1 MDIRQEK
8 IEKIGKMIIEGARSD
23 LYVSMRYLDLAI
35 FALNPEADENVEVM
49 GTDGDKIYYSS
60 PRLIEEYGKN
70 ARQLNRTYLHSVFH
84 CLFRH
89 LFNSVKYTEEDQTY
103 WDIAC
108 DIAVEYIIDD
118 LNISVINPIVSRY
131 RTYIYKRLSAEL
143 DMDILTA
150 EAIYKTLKTWDFS
163 DSDFKIMYKAFKT
176 DDHGF
181 WPRPKGGQN
190 PPPSQGN
197 DNSGEGDNPEPPD
210 GLGAAKK
217 LDGKWKDLS
226 ERTASQAEHLN
237 NRAGTEDKS
246 LIAHLK
252 AVNRRRYD
260 YREFLRKFAVYGE
273 EVKPDPDSF
282 DPGFYAYGLSLYG
295 NMPIIEPLEFRE
307 VKRVSDFVIVID
319 TSASCEGEAVKAFL
333 SRTFSLLSLR
343 NSFFNRVKIHVIQCD
358 NKVRRDTVIENSEQ
372 LERLFNDV
380 ELVGF
385 GGTDFR
391 PAFEYVEEIKP
402 SLKNLKGLI
411 YFTDGEGIYPEK
423 PPSYD
428 TAFVFL
434 KEHYYDAEVPS
445 WAVKLILDKEELEK
459 K

>member
-8 IEKIGKMIIEGARSD
+8 IEKIGKMIIEGARSE

-35 FALNPEADENVEVM
+35 FALSPVPDENIEIM
-49 GTDGDKIYYSS
+49 GTDGDKLYYSS
-60 PRLIEEYGKN
+60 PRLIEEYNKN
-70 ARQLNRTYLHSVFH
+70 TKILDRTFLHSIFH

-89 LFNSVKYTEEDQTY
+89 LFNSIKYTEEDQTY

-118 LNISVINPIVSRY
+118 LNLSVITPIVSRY
-131 RTYIYKRLSAEL
+131 RTYIYKRLSVEL

-163 DSDFKIMYKAFKT
+163 ESDFKILYKAFRT
-176 DDHGF
+176 DDHGY
-181 WPRPKGGQN
+181 WQRPQGGKN
-190 PPPSQGN
+190 PPPSAGGN
-197 DNSGEGDNPEPPD
+197 GSDDNSP
-210 GLGAAKK
+210 
-217 LDGKWKDLS
+217 LDGSMDVGRLSDKWKDLS
-226 ERTASQAEHLN
+226 ERTAGEAQQINNQAGESEGNL
-237 NRAGTEDKS
+237 
-246 LIAHLK
+246 LVHLK
-252 AVNRRRYD
+252 AANRRRYD
-260 YREFLRKFAVYGE
+260 YKEFLRRFAVYGE

-282 DPGFYAYGLSLYG
+282 DPGFYAYGLNLYG

-307 VKRVSDFVIVID
+307 VKKVSDFIIVID
-319 TSASCEGEAVKAFL
+319 TSASCEGEAVKGFL
-333 SRTFSLLSLR
+333 SQTFGILNLR

-372 LERLFNDV
+372 LEKLFSDM

-402 SLKNLKGLI
+402 GLKNLKGLI
-411 YFTDGEGIYPEK
+411 YFTDGEGIFPEK
-423 PPSYD
+423 PPDYD
-428 TAFVFL
+428 VAFVFL

-445 WAVKLILDKEELEK
+445 WAVKLILDNEELTK
-459 K
+459 

>member
-35 FALNPEADENVEVM
+35 FALSPVSDGNIEIM
-49 GTDGDKIYYSS
+49 GTDGDKLYYSS
-60 PRLIEEYGKN
+60 PLLIEEYGKN
-70 ARQLNRTYLHSVFH
+70 AKQPNRTYLHTVFH

-118 LNISVINPIVSRY
+118 LNLSVLNPIVSRY
-131 RTYIYKRLSAEL
+131 RTYIYKRLSVEL

-176 DDHGF
+176 DDHGY
-181 WPRPKGGQN
+181 WQRPRGGKN
-190 PPPSQGN
+190 PPPPQSEGE
-197 DNSGEGDNPEPPD
+197 DGDEGDNPTPPD
-210 GLGAAKK
+210 KQANAKK
-217 LDGKWKDLS
+217 LDDKWKDLS
-226 ERTASQAEHLN
+226 ERTAAEAEHIN
-237 NRAGTEDKS
+237 NQAGDSEGNL
-246 LIAHLK
+246 LIHLK
-252 AVNRRRYD
+252 AANRRRYN
-260 YREFLRKFAVYGE
+260 YGEFLRRFAVYGE

-307 VKRVSDFVIVID
+307 VKKVSDFIIVID
-319 TSASCEGEAVKAFL
+319 TSASCSGEAVKGFL
-333 SRTFSLLSLR
+333 SQTFGILSLR
-343 NSFFNRVKIHVIQCD
+343 NSFFNRIKIHVIQCD

-372 LERLFNDV
+372 LEKLFSDM
-380 ELVGF
+380 ELEGF

-423 PPSYD
+423 PPGYD

-445 WAVKLILDKEELEK
+445 WAVKLILDNEELTR
-459 K
+459 